1 MLASLI
7 CEVTVRARRREAVS
21 FMEMPEFAADLH
33 QELAAAKAELA
44 RLREAGD
51 EEGALAYESR
61 LASLRR
67 IGAENGIELAPDADC
82 DRASDSGAG

>member
-1 MLASLI
+1 
-7 CEVTVRARRREAVS
+7 
-21 FMEMPEFAADLH
+21 MEMPEFAADLH
-33 QELAAAKAELA
+33 QEIAAAKAELA

-67 IGAENGIELAPDADC
+67 IAAENGIALSPDAGS
-82 DRASDSGAG
+82 DRGSDPGAG

>member
-1 MLASLI
+1 
-7 CEVTVRARRREAVS
+7 
-21 FMEMPEFAADLH
+21 MEMPEFAADLH
-33 QELAAAKAELA
+33 QEITAAKAELS

-67 IGAENGIELAPDADC
+67 IAAENGIELSPDADR
-82 DRASDSGAG
+82 DRDSDSGAG

>member
-7 CEVTVRARRREAVS
+7 CEVTVRVRRREAVS

-33 QELAAAKAELA
+33 QEIAAARAELA

-67 IGAENGIELAPDADC
+67 IAAENGIELGPDADC
-82 DRASDSGAG
+82 DRDSDSGAG